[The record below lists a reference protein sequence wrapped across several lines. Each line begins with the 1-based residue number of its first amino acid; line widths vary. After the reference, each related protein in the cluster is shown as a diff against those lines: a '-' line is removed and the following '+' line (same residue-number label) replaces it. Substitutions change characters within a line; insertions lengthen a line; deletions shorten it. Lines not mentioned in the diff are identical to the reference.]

1 MIKLSKIT
9 GLALN
14 EMPCTLALLPKPLYK
29 TFLRTI
35 TISFTFTAVSA

>member
-14 EMPCTLALLPKPLYK
+14 EMPRTLALLPKPLYK

-35 TISFTFTAVSA
+35 TISFTFTAVGA